1 MKKLILS
8 ALCLSFSIG
17 TFGQE
22 RPLWMRYAKISP
34 DGKEVAFSYKGDLYK
49 VATAGGLATQLTTN
63 PAHDMQP
70 IWSPDGKSI
79 AFASNRDGGFDVY
92 LIDSQ
97 GGVPARLTK
106 NSAHEYP
113 ISFSNDSTILF
124 SAAIMQDA
132 NDGRFPVFAQVYSVN
147 TKGDR
152 PTQFSSMPME
162 DISFHPTENMI
173 LYHDLKGY
181 EDKWRKHHQS
191 SITRD
196 VWLAELGEKPTYTKL
211 TNFRGENRNP
221 VWNKDGKSYYYLSE
235 EDGSFNIYKSDLD
248 GSNKKQIT
256 SFKEHPVRF
265 LSISNDNTLSFTY
278 DGEIYTFKEGGSPQK
293 VEVSL
298 VTDQQEPDL
307 KHFNFRSGAGEVA
320 VSPNDKEIAFIVRG
334 DVYVSSIEYGT
345 TRQITNSPEQERNV
359 SFSPDGRS
367 LVYASERDGI
377 WNIYETTLDKKDD
390 KEFVYAQSFTEKPL
404 TQSKI
409 ASFQPAYSPDGK
421 SVAYLEDRTT
431 LKVIELKSKKTV
443 TALDGK
449 FNYSYVDG
457 DQWFTWSPDSQ
468 WLLTNYIGV
477 GGWNST
483 DVALVKS
490 DGSGEV
496 TDLTQSGYTDANPK
510 FVQDGKAMLWFSDRA
525 GFRSHGSWG
534 SQMDAYIMFF
544 DREAY
549 DKFRL
554 SKEDLALYDAENTTK
569 KEKKEEEKEKEKK
582 EKKEEK
588 EKKEGDIKPEKVKPL
603 KFDLDH
609 RNDWVIRLTP
619 NSSSL
624 ADAYLNNEG
633 NKLYYLTRFEGNYDL
648 WVHDLKDNST
658 KILVKG
664 AGSGQLQADKSGTHL
679 FLLSGGQ
686 VKKINIASGAVTSVG
701 MNADFNYRPVAERK
715 YIFDHIWK
723 QVNDKFYVKDLHGVD
738 WDKYHKEYDKFLPH
752 INNNF
757 DFADLLS
764 EFLGELNASHTGARY
779 YAPGSTRPTATLGAF
794 YDPTYKGDGLK
805 IKEVLPL
812 GPLGGAKSDFKAGSV
827 ILKIDGHP
835 ILANQD
841 YSELLNGKAGKRV
854 LISYKPE
861 GKGKVKEEWIK
872 PISSGQEGA
881 LLYKRWVKQRQ
892 DMTEKLSDGKV
903 GYVHVRGMDSNS
915 FREVY
920 SQLLGRY
927 RNAEAVIIDTRYN
940 GGGWLHDDLVTLLSG
955 KVYQQFVPRGQFIGN
970 DPFNKWTKP
979 SAVLMCEANY
989 SNAHGFPWLYKELGI
1004 GKLIGSP
1011 VPGTMTAVWWE
1022 TQIDPS
1028 IVFGVPQV
1036 AIKDMR
1042 GDYLENKEL
1051 FPDIEV
1057 YNTPESELAGRDLQL
1072 EQAVKHLLE
1081 EVKK

>member
-1 MKKLILS
+1 M
-8 ALCLSFSIG
+8 
-17 TFGQE
+17 
-22 RPLWMRYAKISP
+22 
-34 DGKEVAFSYKGDLYK
+34 
-49 VATAGGLATQLTTN
+49 
-63 PAHDMQP
+63 
-70 IWSPDGKSI
+70 
-79 AFASNRDGGFDVY
+79 
-92 LIDSQ
+92 
-97 GGVPARLTK
+97 
-106 NSAHEYP
+106 
-113 ISFSNDSTILF
+113 
-124 SAAIMQDA
+124 
-132 NDGRFPVFAQVYSVN
+132 
-147 TKGDR
+147 
-152 PTQFSSMPME
+152 
-162 DISFHPTENMI
+162 
-173 LYHDLKGY
+173 
-181 EDKWRKHHQS
+181 
-191 SITRD
+191 
-196 VWLAELGEKPTYTKL
+196 
-211 TNFRGENRNP
+211 
-221 VWNKDGKSYYYLSE
+221 
-235 EDGSFNIYKSDLD
+235 
-248 GSNKKQIT
+248 
-256 SFKEHPVRF
+256 
-265 LSISNDNTLSFTY
+265 
-278 DGEIYTFKEGGSPQK
+278 
-293 VEVSL
+293 
-298 VTDQQEPDL
+298 
-307 KHFNFRSGAGEVA
+307 
-320 VSPNDKEIAFIVRG
+320 
-334 DVYVSSIEYGT
+334 
-345 TRQITNSPEQERNV
+345 
-359 SFSPDGRS
+359 
-367 LVYASERDGI
+367 
-377 WNIYETTLDKKDD
+377 
-390 KEFVYAQSFTEKPL
+390 
-404 TQSKI
+404 
-409 ASFQPAYSPDGK
+409 
-421 SVAYLEDRTT
+421 
-431 LKVIELKSKKTV
+431 
-443 TALDGK
+443 
-449 FNYSYVDG
+449 
-457 DQWFTWSPDSQ
+457 
-468 WLLTNYIGV
+468 
-477 GGWNST
+477 
-483 DVALVKS
+483 
-490 DGSGEV
+490 
-496 TDLTQSGYTDANPK
+496 
-510 FVQDGKAMLWFSDRA
+510 
-525 GFRSHGSWG
+525 
-534 SQMDAYIMFF
+534 
-544 DREAY
+544 
-549 DKFRL
+549 
-554 SKEDLALYDAENTTK
+554 
-569 KEKKEEEKEKEKK
+569 
-582 EKKEEK
+582 
-588 EKKEGDIKPEKVKPL
+588 
-603 KFDLDH
+603 
-609 RNDWVIRLTP
+609 IRLTP

-633 NKLYYLTRFEGNYDL
+633 DKLYYLTRFEGNYDL

-664 AGSGQLQADKSGTHL
+664 AGSGQLQADKLGTHL

-1057 YNTPESELAGRDLQL
+1057 YNTPESELAGKDLQL

-1081 EVKK
+1081 EIKK

>member
-1 MKKLILS
+1 MKKLILG

-17 TFGQE
+17 SFAQE

-34 DGKEVAFSYKGDLYK
+34 DGNEVAFSYKGDLYK
-49 VATAGGLATQLTTN
+49 VPTKGGQATQLTTN

-79 AFASNRDGGFDVY
+79 AFASNREGGFDVY
-92 LIDSQ
+92 LIGAQ
-97 GGVPARLTK
+97 GGVPRRLTK
-106 NSAHEYP
+106 NSASELP
-113 ISFSNDSTILF
+113 ITFKNDSTILF
-124 SAAIMQDA
+124 SAAIMQDV
-132 NDGRFPVFAQVYSVN
+132 NDSRFPAFAQVYSVG

-152 PTQFSSMPME
+152 PIQFSSMPME
-162 DISFHPTENMI
+162 DIVFHPTEDKI

-196 VWLAELGEKPTYTKL
+196 IWLSELGEKPTYTKL
-211 TNFRGENRNP
+211 TSFRGENRNP
-221 VWNKDGKSYYYLSE
+221 VWTSNGKSYFYLSE
-235 EDGSFNIYKSDLD
+235 ETGSFNIFKTDLD

-256 SFKEHPVRF
+256 DFKEHPVRF
-265 LSISNDNTLSFTY
+265 LSISNDDLLSFTY
-278 DGEIYTFKEGGSPQK
+278 DGEIYTLKEGSTPQK
-293 VEVSL
+293 LDISII
-298 VTDQQEPDL
+298 TDQQEPEL
-307 KHFNFRSGAGEVA
+307 KHFKFRNGAGEIA

-345 TRQITNSPEQERNV
+345 TRQITNTPEQERNV

-367 LVYASERDGI
+367 LVYASERNGI

-404 TQSKI
+404 TDSKL
-409 ASFQPAYSPDGK
+409 ASFQPLYSPDGK

-431 LKVIELKSKKTV
+431 RKVIDLKTKKIV

-449 FNYSYVDG
+449 FNYSYADG
-457 DQWFTWSPDSQ
+457 DQWFTWSLDSQ
-468 WLLTNYIGV
+468 WLLTNYIGI

-483 DVALVKS
+483 DVALVKA
-490 DGSGEV
+490 DGSGEI

-510 FVQDGKAMLWFSDRA
+510 FVQDGKAMLWLSDRA
-525 GFRSHGSWG
+525 GYRSHGSWG
-534 SQMDAYIMFF
+534 AQMDAYIMFF

-549 DKFRL
+549 DKFIL
-554 SKEDLALYDAENTTK
+554 SKEELALYNAENTTK
-569 KEKKEEEKEKEKK
+569 KEKKKEEKLKEKSEKK
-582 EKKEEK
+582 E
-588 EKKEGDIKPEKVKPL
+588 KEGDIKPEKVEPL

-609 RNDWVIRLTP
+609 LNDWVIRLTP
-619 NSSSL
+619 NSSSV
-624 ADAYLNNEG
+624 ADAYLNNDG
-633 NKLYYLTRFEGNYDL
+633 DKLYYLTRFEDNYDL
-648 WVHDLKDNST
+648 WVHDIKENST

-664 AGSGQLQADKSGTHL
+664 AGSGQLQADKSGTNL
-679 FLLSGGQ
+679 FLLSRGH
-686 VKKINIASGAVTSVG
+686 VKKINIASGAVTAVS
-701 MNADFNYRPVAERK
+701 MDAEFNYKPRAERK

-723 QVNDKFYVKDLHGVD
+723 QIDDKFYVKDLHGVD
-738 WDKYHKEYDKFLPH
+738 WSKYHKEYGKFLPH

-757 DFADLLS
+757 DFADMLS

-779 YAPGSTRPTATLGAF
+779 RPNGPSRQTAKLGAF
-794 YDPTYKGDGLK
+794 YDAAYKGDGLK
-805 IKEVLPL
+805 IQEILPL
-812 GPLGGAKSDFKAGSV
+812 GPLGGAKSDFKAGSI
-827 ILKIDGHP
+827 ILKIDGQP

-841 YSELLNGKAGKRV
+841 YSELLNGKSDKRV
-854 LISYKPE
+854 LISYKPD

-872 PISSGQEGA
+872 PINPGLEGT

-892 DMTEKLSDGKV
+892 DMTEKLSNGKI
-903 GYVHVRGMDSNS
+903 GYVHIKGMDSNS

-1022 TQIDPS
+1022 TQIDPT
-1028 IVFGVPQV
+1028 IVFGIPQV

-1042 GDYLENKEL
+1042 GEYLENQEL

-1057 YNTPESELAGRDLQL
+1057 YNTPEAELSGKDQQL
-1072 EQAVKHLLE
+1072 ESAVKHLLE
-1081 EVKK
+1081 EINKK